1 MTPLELTDD
10 TFDEV
15 VAGVAMPVLV
25 DFTASWCPPCRL
37 MDPILR
43 TLAAEHGGR
52 LLVASVDVD
61 RNPVLVRRFAV
72 MSMPTFALFVD
83 GVEQRRLVGARGKG
97 QLEKEI
103 AEVVA
108 ATGMEAFR
116 SCPSPALTSS
126 STPPSPT
133 LSAPSWAT
141 PSA

>member
-43 TLAAEHGGR
+43 ALAAEHGGR

-61 RNPVLVRRFAV
+61 RNPALVRRFAV

-103 AEVVA
+103 AEVLA
-108 ATGMEAFR
+108 LTGMEAFP
-116 SCPSPALTSS
+116 SCPSPALRSRTR
-126 STPPSPT
+126 
-133 LSAPSWAT
+133 
-141 PSA
+141 

>member
-1 MTPLELTDD
+1 MVLDSVPTYGPYGRPMTPLELTDD

-43 TLAAEHGGR
+43 ALAAEHGGR

-61 RNPVLVRRFAV
+61 RNPALVRRFAV

-103 AEVVA
+103 AEVLA
-108 ATGMEAFR
+108 LTGMEAFP
-116 SCPSPALTSS
+116 SCPSPALTSR
-126 STPPSPT
+126 TR
-133 LSAPSWAT
+133 
-141 PSA
+141 